1 MVGSGAI
8 VAAPGAVAAP
18 QGAAAVTAPTSPSM
32 VAAILPKTHEALAH
46 VSLGTFED
54 AKSAQEAMDRAGP
67 MIKGVSRLTEA
78 EHKRHIE
85 LVNRSQAKLQDNIRE
100 RDGEFHASLKILGK
114 SFELGPYQTVQD
126 ARMAHDKYSLVLDGA
141 SAQTFNTMI
150 NVLLPKDESE
160 SLLFALNKIRS
171 SSTPPPG
178 EATTS
183 AAAGHLSVA
192 SEVPRSS
199 LVANA
204 FTSTLRKVASQTSLL
219 DDAMDLNRQLE
230 NIENSVG
237 KVTNFLETGSP
248 FASRDVNPPCPLP
261 AFPGVPQSGAKHEP
275 AP

>member
-1 MVGSGAI
+1 
-8 VAAPGAVAAP
+8 
-18 QGAAAVTAPTSPSM
+18 
-32 VAAILPKTHEALAH
+32 
-46 VSLGTFED
+46 
-54 AKSAQEAMDRAGP
+54 
-67 MIKGVSRLTEA
+67 
-78 EHKRHIE
+78 
-85 LVNRSQAKLQDNIRE
+85 
-100 RDGEFHASLKILGK
+100 
-114 SFELGPYQTVQD
+114 
-126 ARMAHDKYSLVLDGA
+126 MAHDKYSLVLDGA
-141 SAQTFNTMI
+141 SAQTFNAMI

-171 SSTPPPG
+171 SSTPPPR

-219 DDAMDLNRQLE
+219 DDATDLNRQLE

-237 KVTNFLETGSP
+237 KATNFLETGSP